1 VITELQPRPSERFV
15 LSYLA
20 HADELH
26 YAALVLGPARMSSL
40 SWPDWQRHHDLVV
53 HLDHGGV
60 PAAFSVA
67 HEGWT
72 AARTSLTQRV
82 AQDWLSGILAGQA
95 AAVGGAPGCSATV
108 GDLQPLLLARQ
119 HNRSRG
125 SQLVEMAARPVGG
138 VFAPISAEPLPAP
151 LEWPI
156 GTRPHWLLTV
166 LGVDTRAEPVP
177 SGRFISFPD
186 PTLVV
191 ARLSRRAWIGRV
203 RFRPE
208 EGLQVEIRREPAAYP
223 DFHGLVVELTEGDA
237 GELFDAR
244 RLALSD
250 VRLPSRAKTRLWLR
264 LPTLG
269 RGIERSLRLYDRAGE
284 LLDFRDPFNFVESVD
299 ISLNVEGSPTTSN
312 VVVGDRRGRP
322 QLPERLQALRDA
334 EAAWERWRSTG
345 LRYRVVRDRRAMRAH
360 LRRRLRRARSE
371 ILVIDPYFGKDP
383 DDWSMVDDLGAGVR
397 VLTGS
402 ASARPPG
409 AAPAVAARKWSTS
422 PPPYHDRIW
431 ILDGRSGVSA
441 GASVNGLQGQ
451 RAYRVAE
458 RPPGSRGMECG
469 LRDLVAVRERPGCVD
484 PSAAPAAALPRPSRC
499 WKAVPAVGAG
509 HERRQR
515 HLGFVQSLAAVLPLL
530 VRTAAA

>member
-1 VITELQPRPSERFV
+1 
-15 LSYLA
+15 
-20 HADELH
+20 
-26 YAALVLGPARMSSL
+26 MSSL

-67 HEGWT
+67 HESWT
-72 AARTSLTQRV
+72 AGRTSLTQRA
-82 AQDWLSGILAGQA
+82 AQSWLSGIMEGKVA
-95 AAVGGAPGCSATV
+95 ATGGVPALSAAV

-119 HNRSRG
+119 HNRSRA
-125 SQLVEMAARPVGG
+125 SQLVEMAARPVSG
-138 VFAPISAEPLPAP
+138 VVAPIMAEPLPSP

-156 GTRPHWLLTV
+156 GTKPHWLLTA
-166 LGVDTRAEPVP
+166 LGVDARAEPEP
-177 SGRFISFPD
+177 SGRLTPFPD

-208 EGLQVEIRREPAAYP
+208 DGLQVEVRREPAAYP

-250 VRLPSRAKTRLWLR
+250 VRLPSRAKTRLLLR

-269 RGIERSLRLYDRAGE
+269 RGIERSVRLYDRAGE
-284 LLDFRDPFNFVESVD
+284 LLDFRDPFIFVES
-299 ISLNVEGSPTTSN
+299 IHLSLNVAGSPMTST

-360 LRRRLRRARSE
+360 LRGRLRRARSE
-371 ILVIDPYFGKDP
+371 ILVIDPYFGIDP
-383 DDWSMVDDLGAGVR
+383 GDWSMVEGLGAGVR
-397 VLTGS
+397 ILTGR
-402 ASARPPG
+402 AAIRPLG
-409 AAPAVAARKWSTS
+409 AAPAVTARKWSSS

-431 ILDGRSGVSA
+431 ILDGRSGVNI
-441 GASVNGLQGQ
+441 GTSVNGLQGQ

-458 RPPGSRGMECG
+458 IDPPE
-469 LRDLVAVRERPGCVD
+469 VAEWSAAFETWWRS
-484 PSAAPAAALPRPSRC
+484 PSAHP
-499 WKAVPAVGAG
+499 V
-509 HERRQR
+509 
-515 HLGFVQSLAAVLPLL
+515 
-530 VRTAAA
+530 